1 MEILRLLSLD
11 LKDAEQITAL
21 STQLGYENEVN
32 ALFNRTQHIIKAA
45 DNCVF
50 VAKIDDSIVGWIHG
64 FIALRV
70 ETPLFVEIAG
80 LVVAQ
85 DFRNQHLGKNLIDAV
100 KEWSSSVE
108 VYKIRVRC
116 NVIRTESHK
125 FYKNVGFSQ
134 NKQQM
139 VFEMDI

>member
-1 MEILRLLSLD
+1 MEIFKLQSLNLS
-11 LKDAEQITAL
+11 DAEQLTAL
-21 STQLGYENEVN
+21 SVQLGYGNDFN
-32 ALFNRTQHIIKAA
+32 LLFERTKKIIETA

-50 VAKIDDSIVGWIHG
+50 VAKSGDKIVGWIHG
-64 FIALRV
+64 FIALRI

-80 LVVAQ
+80 LVVSQ
-85 DFRNQHLGKNLIDAV
+85 DFRKQHIGKNLINAV
-100 KEWSSSVE
+100 KEWSISVGI
-108 VYKIRVRC
+108 YKVRLRC

-125 FYKNVGFSQ
+125 FYKNLGFEQ